1 MQSTGFTK
9 IFLGKYLE
17 ISTKILIFATMKSM
31 NSNSNTKKKVRLGEI
46 TNILSGIY
54 IKGSPTGEIACL
66 QVKDLLMPSPETTA
80 SRIEYTPKLD
90 TYMLRKGDILF
101 AGKGTTYLC
110 KMFDLDI
117 PAVPSTTL
125 YSIRLQYD
133 MVSPEYLCWYL
144 NHPSVVAAIKTMQA
158 GSGTPLIH
166 KPALENLEVIIP
178 DKKTQRLIVDL
189 SSLQKREKEILEAIA
204 EKRMQITNQILI
216 NELNK

>member
-1 MQSTGFTK
+1 
-9 IFLGKYLE
+9 
-17 ISTKILIFATMKSM
+17 M
-31 NSNSNTKKKVRLGEI
+31 NLYGNKNTKRKVKLRSVAKLS
-46 TNILSGIY
+46 SGIY
-54 IKGSPTGEIACL
+54 LKGSPAGKIACL

-80 SRIEYTPKLD
+80 TRIEYVPKLD
-90 TYMLRKGDILF
+90 NYLLRKGDLLF

-110 KMFDLDI
+110 KVFNLNI

-125 YSIRLQYD
+125 YSIRLRSNL
-133 MVSPEYLCWYL
+133 VSPEYLCWYL
-144 NHPSVVAAIKTMQA
+144 NHPSVIATIKTSQA

-166 KPALENLEVIIP
+166 KPTLENLEIIVP
-178 DKKTQRLIVDL
+178 DQETQQMIVEL